1 MELTNE
7 DASKYKKEMIAATGV
22 ESVGGMIGALIGLL
36 VLALAILWI
45 IFPVVVLSKFN
56 ELLKIER
63 EAMRARAEVAKALQW
78 MVDNWKDE
86 GGKPPPV

>member
-1 MELTNE
+1 M
-7 DASKYKKEMIAATGV
+7 
-22 ESVGGMIGALIGLL
+22 ALIGLL
-36 VLALAILWI
+36 ILALAILWI

-63 EAMRARAEVAKALQW
+63 EAMKARIEVAKALQW

-86 GGKPPPV
+86 DSKPPPV